1 MTAPTPKVLRDLS
14 ALARRIT
21 GLDDKLEQARDVRRD
36 LIRQAAEEGIPRKD
50 IAAAANVSRQAI
62 ERALPTERVRKG

>member
-1 MTAPTPKVLRDLS
+1 MTPATPKVLRDLS